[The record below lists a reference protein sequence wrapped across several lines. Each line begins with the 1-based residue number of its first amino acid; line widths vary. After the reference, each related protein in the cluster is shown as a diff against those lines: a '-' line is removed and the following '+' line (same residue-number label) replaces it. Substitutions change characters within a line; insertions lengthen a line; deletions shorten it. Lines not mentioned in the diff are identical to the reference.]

1 MKIVSHI
8 DESIDQ
14 VLKGIRERLD
24 KRRQGVRQGD
34 KMQKF
39 MNKLD
44 FESGRGHQVIVNP
57 RSCVVYDF
65 NTARQMVAD
74 LRRCLPGG
82 RLLVYPVSDPLE
94 VTTCGQS
101 EAATARL

>member
-24 KRRQGVRQGD
+24 KRRNAMRQGD

-44 FESGRGHQVIVNP
+44 FEKR
-57 RSCVVYDF
+57 
-65 NTARQMVAD
+65 
-74 LRRCLPGG
+74 LRNKRKRTTIGG
-82 RLLVYPVSDPLE
+82 K
-94 VTTCGQS
+94 GMKK
-101 EAATARL
+101 